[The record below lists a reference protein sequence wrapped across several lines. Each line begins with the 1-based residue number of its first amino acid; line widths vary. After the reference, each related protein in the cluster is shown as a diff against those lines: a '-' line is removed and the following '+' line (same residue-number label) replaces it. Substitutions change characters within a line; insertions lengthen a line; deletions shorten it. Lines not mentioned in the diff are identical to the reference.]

1 MGKQK
6 RHYQNLRVSQLR
18 WRKCRRLKKSLWRW
32 ARGRLLRCMVE
43 VDGEKTGYEVR
54 KEGMEGMLH
63 FVASLN
69 RGGVINI

>member
-1 MGKQK
+1 
-6 RHYQNLRVSQLR
+6 
-18 WRKCRRLKKSLWRW
+18 
-32 ARGRLLRCMVE
+32 MVE
-43 VDGEKTGYEVR
+43 VDGEKTAYEVR